1 MPIPPGDDTHP
12 SEPDW
17 PEPERPSDPGRRGRT
32 SGAGNRADADGVTW
46 VDASAPDEAAPP
58 SGHAP
63 SLLPPHASPR
73 REPPPSVAMAVR
85 RALIVPMLAGLVLV
99 ALIAARA
106 SSRQSLDAA
115 ISEARSVAARP
126 HSESLARIARQ
137 RALGRSLV
145 SLRRAQRDLVNARCE
160 SGAWCDERVAARG
173 HSLKVAE
180 DFLAR
185 ALAWPVADDLLPASQ
200 PSALV
205 PMELTGL
212 EAERELL
219 QQGRVAHAAHLPTSG
234 AEELRMRLA
243 LVEEEIRL
251 VRSAQP

>member
-1 MPIPPGDDTHP
+1 MPMPPGDDTHP

-32 SGAGNRADADGVTW
+32 SGNPNQADADGVTW
-46 VDASAPDEAAPP
+46 VDASSRDEPVPP
-58 SGHAP
+58 IGHAP

-73 REPPPSVAMAVR
+73 RAPPPSAALAVR

-99 ALIAARA
+99 ALLAARA
-106 SSRQSLDAA
+106 SSRQSLASVL
-115 ISEARSVAARP
+115 SEARSVAARP
-126 HSESLARIARQ
+126 HSESLTRIARQ
-137 RALGRSLV
+137 RALGRGLV

-160 SGAWCDERVAARG
+160 SGAWCDERVAARD
-173 HSLKVAE
+173 HLLKVAE

-200 PSALV
+200 PTALV
-205 PMELTGL
+205 PMELANL

-243 LVEEEIRL
+243 LVEAEIRL
-251 VRSAQP
+251 VTSAQP